1 MDGVSAAAS
10 FLAIVGFA
18 LTSTKVIY
26 DTISVIKG
34 GPKAVQQTTSA
45 LEELQ
50 KILQRLAKLNERLES
65 VDANLQPMIQRCATD
80 LKAFEKKIGCLRIMS
95 TEKGLSK
102 AWIRVKTMLKQ
113 DDFQRMWEGINR
125 HVLALGMQLQLIGT

>member
-10 FLAIVGFA
+10 VLAIVGFA
-18 LTSTKVIY
+18 LTSTKVVY

-34 GPKAVQQTTSA
+34 APKAVQQTILA
-45 LEELQ
+45 LAELER
-50 KILQRLAKLNERLES
+50 ILLRLAKLNERLES
-65 VDANLQPMIQRCATD
+65 VDADLQSLIQQCATD
-80 LKAFEKKIGCLRIMS
+80 LKAFEKKTGCLRTIS
-95 TEKGLSK
+95 AETGLSK